1 MPDSTVPPSALPP
14 SSAIAGDAEH
24 WRDRWQIAVQG
35 SRDGIWD
42 WDLVTNAVYFSPQWK
57 RICGYGDDE
66 LPNALETWTSLMHPD
81 DLEPTLAQVRAA
93 IDGSLAVY
101 EPEFRMR
108 HKDGTYRW
116 IVARGMVL
124 RNEQGLP
131 VRMAGS
137 HSDISDRRRS
147 HEAIERAFAHQRVLT
162 ALLRVGLEDASL
174 AEMLDR
180 ALETLT
186 SAPLLATATRLA
198 VYLLDPSD
206 DTLVRV
212 AHRASEAAHPSTDIP
227 IVLASDRPTCQC
239 RRAVA
244 TGQLQ
249 FAVEHAA
256 DGSAPSDGA
265 SRGSYC
271 VPLLSDGASIGVLV
285 ARLDLTRDAEG
296 HDDEFLSAVASTL
309 AGMIRRRRTEDE
321 LRRARDA
328 AEAASRAKSDF
339 LATMSHEIRTP
350 MNGVMGMLS
359 LLLDTHLG
367 RDQREFA
374 ETSLASAQ
382 SLLSILNDI
391 LDLSKIE
398 AGKIEL
404 EPVAFSPAPTF
415 SELVE
420 IFHVSAR
427 AKGLTLVRILGPR
440 IPGRVRCDVTRV
452 RQVITNLVG
461 NAIKFTAAGEVRV
474 ALHLA
479 GTTDAPALQVTVS
492 DTGIGIASE
501 QLAHVFEKFTQADTS
516 TTRRYGGTGLGL
528 AITRQ
533 LVALLGGTLAVD
545 STPEVGTAFHVT
557 IPVEV
562 LDWTPTNGGVSEERR
577 ELQART
583 LTPSSVAAIQPPRLV
598 LLVEDNE
605 VNALVALHLL
615 ARAGH
620 RVTHA
625 RNGREAVDAY
635 RAERFDVI
643 LMDCMMPEVDGFEA
657 TAQIRA
663 LEATSGTHTRI
674 IAMTANAFTQ
684 DRERCLAVGMD
695 DYLAKPLDQ
704 EAIGRLFQ
712 LIDAP
717 NPLGAR

>member
-285 ARLDLTRDAEG
+285 AQLDVTRDAEG

-328 AEAASRAKSDF
+328 AERLRLWAGRKGAFGAMGRIAPDLYVIDAVVPRTKLAELVRATTAICRERRLK
-339 LATMSHEIRTP
+339 LANVFHAGDGNLHPNISYDRRDADELARVVDAGHEILKVCIAHGGSLTGEHGVGLEKLDAMEWLFTRDDLAAMCRVKEAWDP
-350 MNGVMGMLS
+350 ERRMNP
-359 LLLDTHLG
+359 
-367 RDQREFA
+367 
-374 ETSLASAQ
+374 
-382 SLLSILNDI
+382 
-391 LDLSKIE
+391 
-398 AGKIEL
+398 GKL
-404 EPVAFSPAPTF
+404 
-415 SELVE
+415 
-420 IFHVSAR
+420 
-427 AKGLTLVRILGPR
+427 
-440 IPGRVRCDVTRV
+440 
-452 RQVITNLVG
+452 
-461 NAIKFTAAGEVRV
+461 
-474 ALHLA
+474 
-479 GTTDAPALQVTVS
+479 
-492 DTGIGIASE
+492 
-501 QLAHVFEKFTQADTS
+501 
-516 TTRRYGGTGLGL
+516 
-528 AITRQ
+528 
-533 LVALLGGTLAVD
+533 
-545 STPEVGTAFHVT
+545 
-557 IPVEV
+557 IPVRACME
-562 LDWTPTNGGVSEERR
+562 TRAAHATER
-577 ELQART
+577 AD
-583 LTPSSVAAIQPPRLV
+583 AA
-598 LLVEDNE
+598 
-605 VNALVALHLL
+605 
-615 ARAGH
+615 
-620 RVTHA
+620 
-625 RNGREAVDAY
+625 REAH
-635 RAERFDVI
+635 
-643 LMDCMMPEVDGFEA
+643 
-657 TAQIRA
+657 
-663 LEATSGTHTRI
+663 S
-674 IAMTANAFTQ
+674 
-684 DRERCLAVGMD
+684 
-695 DYLAKPLDQ
+695 
-704 EAIGRLFQ
+704 
-712 LIDAP
+712 
-717 NPLGAR
+717 